1 MELFSILIQV
11 KSIMPMSNPR
21 LWFKI
26 NKFYKVLVPVASLN
40 AELDRKYSASE
51 DIMKLT
57 YSKYGSY
64 TKNYINVHINDAA
77 SVFYWSDEYHYDP
90 DDNTFDFYSLNE
102 CLYKDIEWKSSFDA
116 NTEYG
121 AKQNSSVS
129 LLEEIKQKYP
139 CPQKKDGFYVEE
151 SVWNFLVRNIIK
163 NIPTMLI
170 GPTGAGKTELVIRA
184 AEKLGIECSIY
195 DMGSM
200 IDPLSDLLGTHR
212 LKNGNSIFDYAKF
225 TYDVQKPGIILL
237 DELSRAPLMT
247 NNILFPCLDSRKT
260 LPIEIADSSG
270 ARSVKVHPECVF
282 IATANIGAEYS
293 GTNDIDAALMNRF
306 IPIQLDYLDK
316 DIEADIIKVRS
327 GITRQSAEKIVSVA
341 NLIRA
346 EYLNSNISRSVS
358 TRETIACGDMVADG
372 FTELESILKIVC
384 SKYQSNVYNNEYSL
398 VKKIIMKS

>member
-1 MELFSILIQV
+1 MN
-11 KSIMPMSNPR
+11 NPKV
-21 LWFKI
+21 WFKI
-26 NKFYKVLVPVASLN
+26 NKFYKVMVPVTSFN
-40 AELDRKYSASE
+40 VELDKAYNASE
-51 DIMKLT
+51 DIMKLNS
-57 YSKYGSY
+57 SKYGSY
-64 TKNYINVHINDAA
+64 TKNYISSHVDDPA
-77 SVFYWSDEYHYDP
+77 STFYYSDDYHYDP
-90 DDNTFDFYSLNE
+90 DDKTFDFNTIDQ
-102 CLYKDIEWKSSFDA
+102 CLYKDIQWNSTFDA
-116 NTEYG
+116 SKEYG
-121 AKQNSSVS
+121 TKSNNTVS
-129 LLEEIKQKYP
+129 LLEEIKEKYP
-139 CPQKKDGFYVEE
+139 CPKKKDGFYVEE
-151 SVWNFLVRNIIK
+151 STWNFLVRNIIK

-212 LKNGNSIFDYAKF
+212 LKNGNSVFDYAKF

-270 ARSVKVHPECVF
+270 TRSVKVHPECVF

-306 IPIQLDYLDK
+306 IPIQLDYLNK
-316 DIEADIIKVRS
+316 DIEAEIIKVRS
-327 GITRQSAEKIVSVA
+327 GISKQSAEKIVNVA
-341 NLIRA
+341 NLIRT

-372 FTELESILKIVC
+372 FSELESILKIVC